1 MGRLP
6 GNLSR
11 ILPLF
16 VLIVCYFFV
25 EKSHASSEEADDPEP
40 TRDRVDLNEYLSNL
54 PGTPEYVRDMLEE
67 YRVGPFK
74 YWTERK
80 GEIDEDTAYVIF
92 TNQRDTI
99 RSKQCTACID
109 ACRVYSLPEARVN
122 MLENAL
128 EGVTPTEF
136 RSMQAMKQVAVSIFL
151 RLYVVRDTHTYSAC
165 ITPAFF
171 LFKLIASVGNHSL
184 SI

>member
-16 VLIVCYFFV
+16 VLIICYFLV
-25 EKSHASSEEADDPEP
+25 EKTHASNEEADDPEP

-54 PGTPEYVRDMLEE
+54 PDTPEYVRDMLEAH
-67 YRVGPFK
+67 RVGPFK
-74 YWTERK
+74 YWTERE
-80 GEIDEDTAYVIF
+80 GEIDEDTANVIF
-92 TNQRDTI
+92 TNQRETI

-109 ACRVYSLPEARVN
+109 ACRVYSMPEARVN
-122 MLENAL
+122 MLEKAL
-128 EGVTPTEF
+128 EEVTPTEF
-136 RSMQAMKQVAVSIFL
+136 RSMQAMKQVAVSNSL
-151 RLYVVRDTHTYSAC
+151 RLYVMRDTHTYSPC
-165 ITPAFF
+165 TTSAFY
-171 LFKLIASVGNHSL
+171 LFKLIASAGNYSL